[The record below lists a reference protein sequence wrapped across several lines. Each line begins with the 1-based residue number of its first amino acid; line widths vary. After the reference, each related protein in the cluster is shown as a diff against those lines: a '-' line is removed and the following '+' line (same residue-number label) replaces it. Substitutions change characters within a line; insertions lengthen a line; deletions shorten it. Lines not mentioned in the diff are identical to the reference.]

1 MRQMARVGGA
11 RRVASDDGWVSP
23 VTGRVVLVVEE
34 SPEALY
40 RLSRAVP
47 APADAYSYSSLDE
60 LDPARLTPG
69 GRVVVVLG
77 PSQAAE
83 DVLDRVGAL
92 TKSRPGIG
100 AILVVGQPTPQLLR
114 HALRAGIDDAIELA
128 HAETQL
134 APAVV
139 ELLYRLENEL
149 SSAGARDASARQA
162 EGSWVTSVFSP
173 KGGVGKSVAAVNL
186 AAALARRSATSV
198 AILDLDL
205 QFGDIG
211 VMLRLQPVHT
221 VSDAVSAGPLLDQAL
236 LRSFLACHERSGV
249 HVLAAPTSPSEGDQV
264 SADSM
269 LHVLGLL
276 REMFGHVVIDTPPHL
291 SEVVLQAL
299 AVSDTVAF
307 MVAMD
312 VPSVKN
318 ARLGLQAFELLQLP
332 DERLLLVLNRA
343 DSHVHLAVRD
353 VERALERKVDLTLP
367 SEALVPQSVN
377 QGIPAVLEYPRSRF
391 AGQVN
396 QLADLV
402 LARCRNGERIEGSIR

>member
-1 MRQMARVGGA
+1 M
-11 RRVASDDGWVSP
+11 
-23 VTGRVVLVVEE
+23 
-34 SPEALY
+34 
-40 RLSRAVP
+40 
-47 APADAYSYSSLDE
+47 
-60 LDPARLTPG
+60 
-69 GRVVVVLG
+69 LG

-92 TKSRPGIG
+92 TRSGPGLG
-100 AILVVGQPTPQLLR
+100 AILVVGQMTPQLLR

-134 APAVV
+134 TPAVV

-149 SSAGARDASARQA
+149 STAGARDASARQA

-173 KGGVGKSVAAVNL
+173 KGGVGKSVV
-186 AAALARRSATSV
+186 V
-198 AILDLDL
+198 LDLDL

-221 VSDAVSAGPLLDQAL
+221 VSDAVSAGPLLDESL
-236 LRSFLACHERSGV
+236 FRSFLACHERSGV

-377 QGIPAVLEYPRSRF
+377 HGIPAVLEYPRSRF

-396 QLADLV
+396 QLADFV
-402 LARCRNGERIEGSIR
+402 LARCRNGERVEGSIR